1 MEVGL
6 LGEKVNKLK
15 EAFAEKL
22 EIPRDVVMNIP
33 KITLTGDRDMLIEN
47 HKGIEAFHE
56 KMIQVNSKLGLITIE
71 GEGLE
76 IVYIGGA
83 TIALRGSINKIYYG
97 EKKDVAEEF
106 K

>member
-1 MEVGL
+1 M
-6 LGEKVNKLK
+6 GERVNKFK
-15 EAFAEKL
+15 EALAEKM
-22 EIPRDVVMNIP
+22 EIPRDVMMNIP

-56 KMIQVNSKLGLITIE
+56 KMIQVNSKLGSIIIE

-83 TIALRGSINKIYYG
+83 TLALRGCINKICYG
-97 EKKDVAEEF
+97 EKKDVAEES

>member
-1 MEVGL
+1 M
-6 LGEKVNKLK
+6 NKFK
-15 EAFAEKL
+15 EALAEKM
-22 EIPRDVVMNIP
+22 EIPRDVVMNVP
-33 KITLTGDRDMLIEN
+33 KITVTGDSDMLIEN

-56 KMIQVNSKLGLITIE
+56 KMIQVNSKLGVISIE

-83 TIALRGSINKIYYG
+83 TLAVRGSINKIYYG